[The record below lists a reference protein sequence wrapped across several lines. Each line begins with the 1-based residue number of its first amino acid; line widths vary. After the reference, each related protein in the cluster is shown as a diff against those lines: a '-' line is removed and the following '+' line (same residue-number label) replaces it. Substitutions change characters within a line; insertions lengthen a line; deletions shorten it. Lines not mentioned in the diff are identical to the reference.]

1 MIIPLIIIG
10 IIIIIWIQYPDIR
23 DSQED
28 PVYKKIFNRIKIPLL
43 LICILAIFY
52 FTLLHN
58 KNNNNNYDIN
68 NLKVYMSNPT
78 I

>member
-10 IIIIIWIQYPDIR
+10 IIIVIWIQYPDIK
-23 DSQED
+23 DNHED

-43 LICILAIFY
+43 LICIISIFY
-52 FTLLHN
+52 FSLCN
-58 KNNNNNYDIN
+58 KTINCNNDII
-68 NLKVYMSNPT
+68 NLKVYMSNPK